1 MIRCFLATGAA
12 VLVALVA
19 YTPSTAAAGA
29 APASGSLSTPQQQV
43 RWQGSFKDT
52 AGVGPEGCA
61 IFDCHEFRLDVNLPR
76 NVWRRPGGVQV
87 GIRWPLQEENKQDLD
102 LYVYGPTGS
111 LVARSDGFFASSA
124 ESVVVDSAA
133 NGVYRVVVVPRY
145 TTRDGLSYEGLAE
158 LERLPAVEP
167 VRPLRPNL
175 VSLQARN
182 IRFAIGA
189 YLFDPELP
197 ATESSSCYPEEIIEQ
212 GARRCL
218 RFDQI
223 IANLGQ
229 GPLEL
234 HYRLN
239 GIATDRQLRQR
250 IYRSNGSFSDRLADN
265 YEFHPT
271 HAHFHYKGFAQSR
284 LWASD
289 SSGQKLGAGPVR
301 VGRKNGFCAIDIA
314 NVWWGRKGDAGRN
327 YYFPNCHLPE
337 NGAGEPA
344 LRQGI
349 SVGWADVYNWYL
361 AGQYIEVSGLA
372 DGYYLLE
379 TEADPNDTLVEGDE
393 TDNTSTTLIQ
403 LCGNRAEVVGREP
416 PCKP

>member
-61 IFDCHEFRLDVNLPR
+61 IFDCHEFRLDVDLPR

>member
-1 MIRCFLATGAA
+1 MLH
-12 VLVALVA
+12 
-19 YTPSTAAAGA
+19 
-29 APASGSLSTPQQQV
+29 
-43 RWQGSFKDT
+43 SFPT
-52 AGVGPEGCA
+52 
-61 IFDCHEFRLDVNLPR
+61 
-76 NVWRRPGGVQV
+76 RRSS
-87 GIRWPLQEENKQDLD
+87 DL
-102 LYVYGPTGS
+102 
-111 LVARSDGFFASSA
+111 
-124 ESVVVDSAA
+124 AA

-145 TTRDGLSYEGLAE
+145 TTSDGLSYEGLAE

-167 VRPLRPNL
+167 VRSLRPNL

-182 IRFAIGA
+182 VRFAIGA
-189 YLFDPELP
+189 YLFDPELS
-197 ATESSSCYPEEIIEQ
+197 ATESSSCYPEEIVEQ
-212 GARRCL
+212 DARRCL

-234 HYRLN
+234 HYSLN
-239 GIATDRQLRQR
+239 GILTDQPLRQR
-250 IYRSNGSFSDRLADN
+250 IYRSDGSFSDRLADR
-265 YEFHPT
+265 YEFHAT
-271 HAHFHYKGFAQSR
+271 HAHFHYKSFAQSR

-289 SSGQKLGAGPVR
+289 SSGRKLGAGPVR
-301 VGRKNGFCAIDIA
+301 VGRKNGFCAVDVA
-314 NVWWGRKGDAGRN
+314 NVWWGRKGDAGRS

-349 SVGWADVYNWYL
+349 SAGWADVYNWYL

-379 TEADPNDTLVEGDE
+379 TEADPNDTIVEDDD

-403 LCGNRAEVVGREP
+403 LCGNRAEVVGKESR
-416 PCKP
+416 CG

>member
-61 IFDCHEFRLDVNLPR
+61 IFDCHEFRLDVDLPR

-111 LVARSDGFFASSA
+111 LAARSDGFFASSA

-239 GIATDRQLRQR
+239 GIATDQQLRQR